1 MESWWCEACAKV
13 CFLDC
18 HGRCSD
24 CSSDLVI
31 SCAALY
37 VSLYAPMQSA
47 ALRHAQSVSV
57 KPAQIPE

>member
-18 HGRCSD
+18 HGRCSV
-24 CSSDLVI
+24 CGSDVLI

-37 VSLYAPMQSA
+37 VNLYAPMQSA
-47 ALRHAQSVSV
+47 ALQHGPSASAESADIQD
-57 KPAQIPE
+57 